1 MAKTSLAKARWE
13 HFPHGADIGVR
24 GHGATMAEAFEAAAL
39 AATAVLTPPDRV
51 RAERSVAIDVTG
63 ADPELLLVNFLN
75 AIIYEMAAERMIFA
89 RFHVRIDGLR
99 LTGEARGETID
110 RMRHEPAVEIKGA
123 TLTMAK
129 VAEERPGEWIA
140 QCVVDV

>member
-1 MAKTSLAKARWE
+1 MSSSGARWE
-13 HFPHGADIGVR
+13 HFPHGADVGVR
-24 GHGATMAEAFEAAAL
+24 GRGATMAEAFAEAAL
-39 AATAVLTPPDRV
+39 AATAVLTPPESV
-51 RAERSVAIDVTG
+51 RAEKSIAIDAKG

-75 AIIYEMAAERMIFA
+75 AVIYEMAAERMIFA
-89 RFHVRIDGLR
+89 RFDVRIDGPH
-99 LTGEARGETID
+99 LTGEAVGEAVD
-110 RMRHEPAVEIKGA
+110 RARHEPAVEIKGA